1 MIKTIIFDFDDTLYT
16 AKDNWKDIDIYWK
29 SVIRALVG
37 KKEVENFFKRH
48 KFKSPIHSNDVI
60 GFVRS
65 EGYDI
70 NKFAEIVENK
80 IYDRGDMKVETMPNE
95 FFEEL
100 KKKYSLY
107 IVSMGRRKYLDY
119 YIKKYGIEESCFKKV
134 ISVYSD
140 NHFTIDT
147 KTPIYQKIME
157 EEKIKS
163 KEILVVGNSYSND
176 IKPAEELKMQ
186 TLLFNGDF
194 NQIFSYFTKNK
205 ILDCKKYMRS

>member
-29 SVIRALVG
+29 NVIRALVG

>member
-37 KKEVENFFKRH
+37 KKEEENFFKRH

-65 EGYDI
+65 EGYDM
-70 NKFAEIVENK
+70 NKFAEIVENNF
-80 IYDRGDMKVETMPNE
+80 YDRGDMKVETMPNE

-119 YIKKYGIEESCFKKV
+119 YIKKYGIKESCFKKV

-163 KEILVVGNSYSND
+163 KEILVVGNGYSND

-186 TLLFNGDF
+186 TLLFKGDF

>member
-65 EGYDI
+65 EGYDM
-70 NKFAEIVENK
+70 NKFAEIVENNF
-80 IYDRGDMKVETMPNE
+80 YDRGDMKVETMPNE

-119 YIKKYGIEESCFKKV
+119 YIKKYGIKESCFKKV

-157 EEKIKS
+157 EEKNKP
-163 KEILVVGNSYSND
+163 KEILVVGNGYSND